1 MSSRIGI
8 SLRTSFL
15 CLLLAVTT
23 VSGAAQTH
31 PPAGEKTAPHQSA
44 EVTNPNTA
52 ADSELASESKEAGG
66 EENAQFKQSKAVKWI
81 SHLVGIS
88 PEAGYWVFVFINFAI
103 VAGFIYWA
111 SRTNLAQAFRAR
123 TVAIQKGIEEARRA
137 SAEANARLEQIQG
150 RLSKLDSEVAEIRA
164 AAEADFS
171 AEEQRIKKAAE
182 EDARRVV
189 ETAES
194 EIAAA
199 AKNARREL
207 RTYAAELAVELAKKN
222 IKVDAQTDAA
232 LVRDFVSQ
240 LGKDGK

>member
-1 MSSRIGI
+1 
-8 SLRTSFL
+8 
-15 CLLLAVTT
+15 LLLAVTT
-23 VSGAAQTH
+23 VSGVAQTH
-31 PPAGEKTAPHQSA
+31 TPAGEKAAPHQNT
-44 EVTNPNTA
+44 EVINPDTA
-52 ADSELASESKEAGG
+52 VDKELASRSEEAGG

-111 SRTNLAQAFRAR
+111 SHTNLAQAFRTR
-123 TVAIQKGIEEARRA
+123 TATIQKGIEEARRA

-171 AEEQRIKKAAE
+171 AEQERIKRAAE

>member
-1 MSSRIGI
+1 MRRGGKPRGNVCSGWNEKTLDPRSSRGF
-8 SLRTSFL
+8 RTD
-15 CLLLAVTT
+15 AV
-23 VSGAAQTH
+23 S
-31 PPAGEKTAPHQSA
+31 
-44 EVTNPNTA
+44 
-52 ADSELASESKEAGG
+52 
-66 EENAQFKQSKAVKWI
+66 I
-81 SHLVGIS
+81 
-88 PEAGYWVFVFINFAI
+88 PEAW
-103 VAGFIYWA
+103 
-111 SRTNLAQAFRAR
+111 QAPIRLNSSPSS
-123 TVAIQKGIEEARRA
+123 RA

-182 EDARRVV
+182 EDTRRVI

-194 EIAAA
+194 EITAA

>member
-1 MSSRIGI
+1 
-8 SLRTSFL
+8 
-15 CLLLAVTT
+15 LLLAVTT

-31 PPAGEKTAPHQSA
+31 TPAGEKAAPHQSA

-52 ADSELASESKEAGG
+52 ADSDLASRSEEAGG

-103 VAGFIYWA
+103 IAGFIYWA
-111 SRTNLAQAFRAR
+111 SHTNLAQAFRTR
-123 TVAIQKGIEEARRA
+123 TATIQKGIEEARRA

-171 AEEQRIKKAAE
+171 AEQERIKRAAE

-222 IKVDAQTDAA
+222 IRVDAQTDAA

>member
-1 MSSRIGI
+1 
-8 SLRTSFL
+8 
-15 CLLLAVTT
+15 
-23 VSGAAQTH
+23 
-31 PPAGEKTAPHQSA
+31 
-44 EVTNPNTA
+44 
-52 ADSELASESKEAGG
+52 
-66 EENAQFKQSKAVKWI
+66 
-81 SHLVGIS
+81 
-88 PEAGYWVFVFINFAI
+88 
-103 VAGFIYWA
+103 
-111 SRTNLAQAFRAR
+111 
-123 TVAIQKGIEEARRA
+123 
-137 SAEANARLEQIQG
+137 
-150 RLSKLDSEVAEIRA
+150 VAEIRA

-182 EDARRVV
+182 EDARRVI

>member
-1 MSSRIGI
+1 MNPD
-8 SLRTSFL
+8 T
-15 CLLLAVTT
+15 AV
-23 VSGAAQTH
+23 
-31 PPAGEKTAPHQSA
+31 
-44 EVTNPNTA
+44 
-52 ADSELASESKEAGG
+52 DRELASRSEEASGG
-66 EENAQFKQSKAVKWI
+66 ENEQFKRSKAVVWI
-81 SHLVGIS
+81 SHLVGIN

-111 SRTNLAQAFRAR
+111 SRTNLAQAFRTR
-123 TVAIQKGIEEARRA
+123 TATIQKGIEEARRA
-137 SAEANARLEQIQG
+137 STEANARLEQIQG

-164 AAEADFS
+164 TADADFS
-171 AEEQRIKKAAE
+171 AEQQRIKQAAE
-182 EDARRVV
+182 EDARRVI

-199 AKNARREL
+199 AKSARREL

>member
-1 MSSRIGI
+1 
-8 SLRTSFL
+8 
-15 CLLLAVTT
+15 LLLAVTT
-23 VSGAAQTH
+23 VSGVAQTQA
-31 PPAGEKTAPHQSA
+31 PAGEKSAPHQSA

-52 ADSELASESKEAGG
+52 AGSGASESKEAGG

-103 VAGFIYWA
+103 VAGFIYWG

-123 TVAIQKGIEEARRA
+123 TAAIQKGIEEARRA
-137 SAEANARLEQIQG
+137 SAEANTRLEQIQG

>member
-1 MSSRIGI
+1 M
-8 SLRTSFL
+8 
-15 CLLLAVTT
+15 
-23 VSGAAQTH
+23 AQTQT
-31 PPAGEKTAPHQSA
+31 PAGEKSAPQTSAQVANPDTA
-44 EVTNPNTA
+44 V
-52 ADSELASESKEAGG
+52 DSELASESKAAGG
-66 EENAQFKQSKAVKWI
+66 EENDHFKYSKSVVWI

-88 PEAGYWVFVFINFAI
+88 TVAGYWVFVFINFAI

-123 TVAIQKGIEEARRA
+123 TAAIQKGIEEARRA

-164 AAEADFS
+164 AADADFS
-171 AEEQRIKKAAE
+171 AEEQRIKRAAE

-189 ETAES
+189 EMAES

-199 AKNARREL
+199 AKSARREL

-240 LGKDGK
+240 LGKDGR